1 MNKKKIVME
10 QADIFNDYEEIDMK
24 GETIGAPKIKDA
36 LELACENYREY
47 GKYVAQ
53 GRAYPS
59 IYDGAKSSYKRAIY
73 GMWKSSPRSIIKVAE
88 LAAAA
93 LPYHPHPTSVAGV
106 IIQLGEN
113 GNKFKFMK
121 TQGNWGDSSKGIEAS
136 AERYIGGMLSD
147 LSVELLCDGIE

>member
-1 MNKKKIVME
+1 MNKDNKKDKLEVVNLF
-10 QADIFNDYEEIDMK
+10 DEEEKNVANTNINEEK
-24 GETIGAPKIKDA
+24 IIEIPKTKDA

-113 GNKFKFMK
+113 GNKFKFII
-121 TQGNWGDSSKGIEAS
+121 SSF
-136 AERYIGGMLSD
+136 
-147 LSVELLCDGIE
+147 